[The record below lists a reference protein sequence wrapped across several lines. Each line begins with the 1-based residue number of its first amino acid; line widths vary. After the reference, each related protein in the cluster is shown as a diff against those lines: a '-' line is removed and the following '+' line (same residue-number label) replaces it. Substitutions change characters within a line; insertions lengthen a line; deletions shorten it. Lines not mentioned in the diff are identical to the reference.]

1 MSDRRVLKLIWKW
14 LKAGFVKDD
23 QFYETDLG
31 NGCGT
36 QSEDSGMEKLLRDGR
51 LCRFISE

>member
-1 MSDRRVLKLIWKW
+1 MKLVEQRVSDKRILKLIRKW

-31 NGCGT
+31 SPQGSLCKALHNPPY
-36 QSEDSGMEKLLRDGR
+36 EK
-51 LCRFISE
+51 